1 MYRPYKIVVFSILP
15 ALILSISA
23 CSHHPDEAA
32 KDTRFEVTDTL
43 LRSLVIDTVKAE
55 NALSEITLTGSIAP
69 DESKMVKIFPMV
81 SGIAQSVH
89 VQLGDVV
96 KKGQVLTTMK
106 SAEIAGFSRDLISAQ
121 ADLRNAKRQL
131 ETTQD
136 LYKSGLSS
144 EKDLEQA
151 KSDYQKATAEN
162 NRAGSIMSIN
172 KSNGKGYEIQAPLNG
187 YIIEKNVTDDM
198 QVRADNNQNLFTIA
212 DLSSVFVLINMYES
226 DIASVKVGDA
236 VQITTL
242 AYPDKVFTGK
252 IDKLFDVLDPD
263 NKVMR
268 ARVMISNP
276 DNMLKPGMFT
286 NVKIQAKSGM
296 NLPAIKT
303 DAIVFDNNKN
313 YVVVVDGPAKVHI
326 QPVEIAKRVEDV
338 AYISKGLKPGQR
350 VVASRQVYLYES
362 LKD

>member
-1 MYRPYKIVVFSILP
+1 MHRPYKIIAFSIIP
-15 ALILSISA
+15 AVMLSVSA
-23 CSHHPDEAA
+23 CTHHQDEAA

-55 NALSEITLTGSIAP
+55 NALSEITLTGSVAP

-121 ADLRNAKRQL
+121 ADLRNTKRQL

-136 LYKSGLSS
+136 LYKSGLAS

-151 KSDYQKATAEN
+151 KSDYQKASAEN
-162 NRAGSIMSIN
+162 SRAGSIMSIN
-172 KSNGKGYEIQAPLNG
+172 KSNGKGYEIQSPLSG
-187 YIIEKNVTDDM
+187 YVIEKNVTDDM

-242 AYPDKVFTGK
+242 AYPDRVFTGK

-268 ARVMISNP
+268 ARVMIKNP

-296 NLPAIKT
+296 NLPAINT
-303 DAIVFDNNKN
+303 NSIVFDNDKN
-313 YVVVVDGPAKVHI
+313 YVVVVDGAAKVHI
-326 QPVEIAKRVEDV
+326 QPIEIAKRVEDV